1 MDIEIVFLALA
12 IANKAAMDIAVQII
26 PPDSDFISLH
36 VYNQSGI
43 AGSHGKFFSRN
54 LHAVSHV
61 TFPAYFPTNCAQKL
75 FLHVLT
81 NTELLPFLSRFL

>member
-43 AGSHGKFFSRN
+43 AGSHGNF
-54 LHAVSHV
+54 
-61 TFPAYFPTNCAQKL
+61 
-75 FLHVLT
+75 
-81 NTELLPFLSRFL
+81 